1 MIYKVDYLKLQQREE
16 PGNIDD
22 FVIRVQ
28 QDVSIDRKELIR
40 HLPYAL
46 KTFRESKKKA
56 YFEAYYIQNLSI
68 MKIKWEYGEY
78 NYGRVENAIESM
90 TKDIIK
96 YLLKIYPAVEL
107 KKEE

>member
-16 PGNIDD
+16 PGNIND
-22 FVIRVQ
+22 FVTKVQ
-28 QDVSIDRKELIR
+28 KEVLIDKKELLR
-40 HLPYAL
+40 HLPYVL

-68 MKIKWEYGEY
+68 MKIKWNYGEC

-96 YLLKIYPAVEL
+96 YLLKIYPPAEL
-107 KKEE
+107 KEE